1 MLDSHVNFYAAA
13 GKRQILI
20 VDDEA
25 VNRLLLGSVLEEKYE
40 ILYAQTGQEA
50 ISLVDLHHN
59 TLCLVLLDLIL
70 PDIHGFDVLRYIR
83 ENHGSE
89 KLPVIVMTS
98 DRSAEVESLTLGAI
112 DFIPKPYPLPEVI
125 QARVQRTIELSED
138 RDIIHQTERDPLTG
152 LYNKEFFFRNA
163 EQFDQFH
170 QDLSMDAIIV
180 DINHIHMINERYGR
194 AYGDEVLGRIGQK
207 LRSIVQGSGG
217 IVCRREAD
225 TFLIYCPHR
234 EDHQELLESASA
246 GLTGSDEGDNRIR
259 LRMGIYSDVDKSLD
273 IERRFD
279 RAKNAAD
286 SVRSS
291 FTRVIGY
298 YDRDLHEK
306 EIYKEQ
312 LLEDFHKAIEER
324 QFVVY
329 YQPKYD
335 VRPQRPILIGAE
347 ALVRWNHPEL
357 GMISPGIFIPLF
369 EGNGLI
375 QVLDSYVWRA
385 AAAQIK
391 AWKEETGLTI
401 PVSVNVSR
409 IDMYE
414 PNLLGN
420 FLDLMTE
427 FGLSPQEF
435 HLEITESAYTNDS
448 AQIIGKVE
456 ELRRA
461 GFCIEMDDFGTGYS
475 SLSMISNL
483 PIDVLKLD
491 MQFIRNAFS
500 GSRDMR
506 MVEVIIE
513 IADSLSVPIVAE
525 GVETE
530 EQMHALKAMGCDIV
544 QGYFFSKPV
553 SAKEF
558 TAFLQEK
565 IKQLEEIAEKERQ
578 EQAAREAEAA
588 AAAEQIRSEAAEEP
602 VQTVRSL
609 RGIRM
614 RTATFAFVLMA
625 FAVSLALLVSDSL
638 VNRGYR
644 RMDTA
649 SREYIAAQQAAAN
662 MEIGSDYLTDR
673 VRCFA
678 ETGELRYLED
688 FFEELEVTK
697 RRDRALTELE
707 TLMKG
712 NGGNAYG
719 YLAEALRLSNTL
731 VEQEYLSMRLMI
743 EAMGYDLDEM
753 PAALQEIGIGEEY
766 RDLSGEE
773 LSAEARE
780 LVFNERYLD
789 YKEKIKKNVEKS
801 TQELIEASAT
811 ELDGSSARMFG
822 VLTLQTILNLCLMLS
837 IVVFVIFISTQVRKP
852 LTKMVDRIRSGKDI
866 PPKGAA
872 ELRFVAETY
881 NEMFAENQKA
891 HQQLTYDAS
900 HDALT
905 GLYNRSAYEMLLQSS
920 DQRHIALLIV
930 DIDRFKNVNDQY
942 GHDMGDRLLK
952 RVADILRSSFR
963 SVDHICR
970 IGGDEFA
977 VIMTRVDSS
986 HRRLV
991 LNKVEQANVQLQ
1003 HPQDDLPPVSLS
1015 VGVAFADRKNPQ
1027 GDIFK
1032 DADTA
1037 LYRVKEAG
1045 RCGCS
1050 IY

>member
-1 MLDSHVNFYAAA
+1 
-13 GKRQILI
+13 
-20 VDDEA
+20 
-25 VNRLLLGSVLEEKYE
+25 
-40 ILYAQTGQEA
+40 
-50 ISLVDLHHN
+50 
-59 TLCLVLLDLIL
+59 
-70 PDIHGFDVLRYIR
+70 
-83 ENHGSE
+83 
-89 KLPVIVMTS
+89 
-98 DRSAEVESLTLGAI
+98 
-112 DFIPKPYPLPEVI
+112 
-125 QARVQRTIELSED
+125 
-138 RDIIHQTERDPLTG
+138 
-152 LYNKEFFFRNA
+152 
-163 EQFDQFH
+163 
-170 QDLSMDAIIV
+170 
-180 DINHIHMINERYGR
+180 
-194 AYGDEVLGRIGQK
+194 
-207 LRSIVQGSGG
+207 
-217 IVCRREAD
+217 
-225 TFLIYCPHR
+225 
-234 EDHQELLESASA
+234 
-246 GLTGSDEGDNRIR
+246 
-259 LRMGIYSDVDKSLD
+259 
-273 IERRFD
+273 
-279 RAKNAAD
+279 
-286 SVRSS
+286 
-291 FTRVIGY
+291 
-298 YDRDLHEK
+298 
-306 EIYKEQ
+306 
-312 LLEDFHKAIEER
+312 
-324 QFVVY
+324 
-329 YQPKYD
+329 
-335 VRPQRPILIGAE
+335 
-347 ALVRWNHPEL
+347 
-357 GMISPGIFIPLF
+357 
-369 EGNGLI
+369 
-375 QVLDSYVWRA
+375 
-385 AAAQIK
+385 
-391 AWKEETGLTI
+391 
-401 PVSVNVSR
+401 
-409 IDMYE
+409 
-414 PNLLGN
+414 
-420 FLDLMTE
+420 
-427 FGLSPQEF
+427 
-435 HLEITESAYTNDS
+435 
-448 AQIIGKVE
+448 
-456 ELRRA
+456 
-461 GFCIEMDDFGTGYS
+461 
-475 SLSMISNL
+475 
-483 PIDVLKLD
+483 VLKLD

-942 GHDMGDRLLK
+942 GHDMGDRILK

>member
-1 MLDSHVNFYAAA
+1 
-13 GKRQILI
+13 
-20 VDDEA
+20 
-25 VNRLLLGSVLEEKYE
+25 
-40 ILYAQTGQEA
+40 
-50 ISLVDLHHN
+50 
-59 TLCLVLLDLIL
+59 
-70 PDIHGFDVLRYIR
+70 
-83 ENHGSE
+83 
-89 KLPVIVMTS
+89 
-98 DRSAEVESLTLGAI
+98 
-112 DFIPKPYPLPEVI
+112 
-125 QARVQRTIELSED
+125 
-138 RDIIHQTERDPLTG
+138 
-152 LYNKEFFFRNA
+152 
-163 EQFDQFH
+163 
-170 QDLSMDAIIV
+170 
-180 DINHIHMINERYGR
+180 
-194 AYGDEVLGRIGQK
+194 
-207 LRSIVQGSGG
+207 
-217 IVCRREAD
+217 
-225 TFLIYCPHR
+225 
-234 EDHQELLESASA
+234 
-246 GLTGSDEGDNRIR
+246 
-259 LRMGIYSDVDKSLD
+259 
-273 IERRFD
+273 
-279 RAKNAAD
+279 
-286 SVRSS
+286 
-291 FTRVIGY
+291 
-298 YDRDLHEK
+298 
-306 EIYKEQ
+306 
-312 LLEDFHKAIEER
+312 
-324 QFVVY
+324 
-329 YQPKYD
+329 
-335 VRPQRPILIGAE
+335 
-347 ALVRWNHPEL
+347 
-357 GMISPGIFIPLF
+357 
-369 EGNGLI
+369 
-375 QVLDSYVWRA
+375 
-385 AAAQIK
+385 
-391 AWKEETGLTI
+391 
-401 PVSVNVSR
+401 
-409 IDMYE
+409 
-414 PNLLGN
+414 
-420 FLDLMTE
+420 
-427 FGLSPQEF
+427 
-435 HLEITESAYTNDS
+435 
-448 AQIIGKVE
+448 
-456 ELRRA
+456 
-461 GFCIEMDDFGTGYS
+461 
-475 SLSMISNL
+475 
-483 PIDVLKLD
+483 
-491 MQFIRNAFS
+491 
-500 GSRDMR
+500 
-506 MVEVIIE
+506 
-513 IADSLSVPIVAE
+513 
-525 GVETE
+525 
-530 EQMHALKAMGCDIV
+530 
-544 QGYFFSKPV
+544 
-553 SAKEF
+553 
-558 TAFLQEK
+558 
-565 IKQLEEIAEKERQ
+565 
-578 EQAAREAEAA
+578 
-588 AAAEQIRSEAAEEP
+588 
-602 VQTVRSL
+602 
-609 RGIRM
+609 M

-942 GHDMGDRLLK
+942 GHDMGDRILK